1 MSPRNNNQ
9 GPKDKPDVTVDIP
22 HERYQKPPAPATAPP
37 LPEPEP
43 LPIRPIN
50 ITDNVPAPQPAPP
63 VETPVVPP
71 VLLHEFHEQEGRRWP
86 VILVYTL
93 LAFLVAVA
101 VVFAGRWVYR
111 KATHQT
117 TKTTSTN
124 QGSVPVA
131 PTANTPANNPP
142 SGASSNQTPTSTNG
156 QLPNNGPGDVIAIFI
171 GTALAVGGLHYLYG
185 LRKQNSKF

>member
-1 MSPRNNNQ
+1 MSPRNYDQ
-9 GPKDKPDVTVDIP
+9 EPKAKPDVTVDIP

-50 ITDNVPAPQPAPP
+50 ITDNVPTPPPTIPVAPP
-63 VETPVVPP
+63 VLQHE
-71 VLLHEFHEQEGRRWP
+71 LHEHEGRRWP
-86 VILVYTL
+86 VILVYAL

-111 KATHQT
+111 KATNHT
-117 TKTTSTN
+117 AKTTSTN
-124 QGSVPVA
+124 QGSVPTA
-131 PTANTPANNPP
+131 PTANAPANNPP
-142 SGASSNQTPTSTNG
+142 SGASSNQTPPSTNS
-156 QLPNNGPGDVIAIFI
+156 QLPNNGPGDVMAIFV

-185 LRKQNSKF
+185 LRKQH

>member
-1 MSPRNNNQ
+1 MGPRNNNQ
-9 GPKDKPDVTVDIP
+9 ETKDKPDVTVDIP

-43 LPIRPIN
+43 LPVRPIN
-50 ITDNVPAPQPAPP
+50 ITDNAPEPQPT
-63 VETPVVPP
+63 TPAVPP
-71 VLLHEFHEQEGRRWP
+71 VPLHEFHEQEGRRWP

-124 QGSVPVA
+124 QGGVPAA
-131 PTANTPANNPP
+131 PTASAPANNPP
-142 SGASSNQTPTSTNG
+142 SGASSNQTPTSTNV
-156 QLPNNGPGDVIAIFI
+156 QLPNNGPGDVIAIFV
-171 GTALAVGGLHYLYG
+171 GTALAVGGLHFLYA
-185 LRKQNSKF
+185 LRRQN